1 MPLSGR
7 KGNLGKMILIRTHA
21 NSRRPAAGRA
31 ITARCGFTL
40 VELLVVIAIVAI
52 LASILMPVFGQAR
65 QTAMRTRCASN
76 LRNIHNAVLMYAQ
89 DWRECMPPEI
99 KLEAATPSYGTH
111 TILMPYAKALE
122 IFHCPADTGDA
133 RSGVPVWQRFGISY
147 KVEGRCF
154 SNPWDEKLQ
163 MPIIRKLS
171 HLDMGID
178 TKKLLEGK
186 EDKEPQ
192 FLAQLQLMRDLFFP
206 WENGKEMKK
215 EGLVVRAWHR
225 AGANVVFLDGHVAF
239 VKSKA
244 EWDAI
249 RGKSGGGD

>member
-7 KGNLGKMILIRTHA
+7 KGNLGKMKLHSINTHH
-21 NSRRPAAGRA
+21 RRKVGGRA
-31 ITARCGFTL
+31 LPARTGFTL

-99 KLEAATPSYGTH
+99 KLEVATPSYGTH
-111 TILMPYAKALE
+111 TILMPYAKAPD
-122 IFHCPADTGDA
+122 IFHCPADTGDG
-133 RSGVPVWQRFGISY
+133 RSGVPVWQRFGMSY
-147 KVEGRCF
+147 KAEGRCF

-163 MPIIRKLS
+163 MPIIRRLS

-178 TKKLLEGK
+178 TKKVLKGET
-186 EDKEPQ
+186 DKEPQ

-206 WENGKEMKK
+206 WEQGKEMKK

-249 RGKSGGGD
+249 RGKSGEGD

>member
-1 MPLSGR
+1 MIPLNAILTVAR
-7 KGNLGKMILIRTHA
+7 PGKRNARH
-21 NSRRPAAGRA
+21 AGR
-31 ITARCGFTL
+31 GFTL

-65 QTAMRTRCASN
+65 QTALRARCASN
-76 LRNIHNAVLMYAQ
+76 LRNIHSAVLMYAN
-89 DWRECMPPEI
+89 DWRECMPLGI
-99 KLEAATPSYGTH
+99 KLERSTPSYGTH
-111 TILMPYAKALE
+111 TVLMQYVKAPE
-122 IFHCPADTGDA
+122 IFHCPADTGDG

-154 SNPWDEKLQ
+154 SNPWDEDLR

-178 TKKLLEGK
+178 TKKVLQGK
-186 EDKEPQ
+186 EDKNPQ
-192 FLAQLQLMRDLFFP
+192 FLSQLQLMRDLFFP

-244 EWDAI
+244 EWNAI
-249 RGKSGGGD
+249 RGKTDGGD

>member
-1 MPLSGR
+1 MDRNDTLH
-7 KGNLGKMILIRTHA
+7 RTRSPQPA
-21 NSRRPAAGRA
+21 RTSRRPR
-31 ITARCGFTL
+31 GFTL

-76 LRNIHNAVLMYAQ
+76 LRNIHSAVLMYAQ
-89 DWRECMPPEI
+89 DWRECMPFEV
-99 KLEAATPSYGTH
+99 KLEVSTPAYGTH
-111 TILMPYAKALE
+111 TILNPYVKAPE
-122 IFHCPADTGDA
+122 VFHCPADTGDG
-133 RSGVPVWQRFGISY
+133 RSGVPVWQRFGLSY

-154 SNPWDEKLQ
+154 SNPWDEKLG
-163 MPIIRKLS
+163 MPVIRKLS
-171 HLDMGID
+171 HLDTGID
-178 TKKLLEGK
+178 TKKVLEGK

-225 AGANVVFLDGHVAF
+225 SGANVVFLDGHVAF
-239 VKSKA
+239 VKSKK
-244 EWDAI
+244 EWEAM
-249 RGKSGGGD
+249 RGKSGD